1 MKALCDYCAVVP
13 SDNMQIIEDLQLSMA
28 HALFTCLRQR
38 ILTPVAVR
46 TQAAEAG

>member
-1 MKALCDYCAVVP
+1 VVP

-38 ILTPVAVR
+38 ILASVAVR